1 MDRLDALRLFTR
13 IVERR
18 SFTAAATDLGVPRST
33 ATYAIRQLEARLGA
47 RLLERT
53 TRLVSTTLD
62 GQAFYQR
69 ALAILADVEDAE
81 NALRGAEPQGLLR
94 IDVSGM
100 LARTFLL
107 PRLPNF
113 LDRYPRIDLHIGQGD
128 RLVDLVSEGIDCVLR
143 AGAPAESGM
152 VMRRIASMREVTCAS
167 PAYLA
172 QRGAP
177 ACLDDLAGH
186 QMIGFVSSRSG
197 KIMPLEFTV
206 GSEVHEV
213 TLPSRITVNNSDTLA
228 ELARLGFG
236 IVQAPRYRFEA
247 DLAAGLLVEV
257 LPSHPPTPT
266 PLAAFYPQNRQLSPR
281 VRAFID
287 WVVGLFASEDF

>member
-1 MDRLDALRLFTR
+1 MDRLDSLRLFTR

-33 ATYAIRQLEARLGA
+33 ATLAIRQLEARLGV

-53 TRLVSTTLD
+53 TRLVSATLD

-81 NALRGAEPQGLLR
+81 NALRGAEPKGLLR

-107 PRLPNF
+107 PRLPDF

-128 RLVDLVSEGIDCVLR
+128 RLVDLVREGVDCVLR

-167 PAYLA
+167 PAYLE
-172 QRGAP
+172 QYGAP
-177 ACLDDLAGH
+177 ATLDDLAGH
-186 QMIGFVSSRSG
+186 QMIGFVSSKSG
-197 KIMPLEFTV
+197 QVMPLEFTL
-206 GSEVHEV
+206 GSEVREV
-213 TLPSRITVNNSDTLA
+213 SLPSRITVDNSDTLA
-228 ELARLGFG
+228 DLARLGFG

-247 DLAAGLLVEV
+247 DLAHGVLVEV
-257 LPSHPPTPT
+257 LPANPPTPT
-266 PLAAFYPQNRQLSPR
+266 PLSALYPQNRQLSPR
-281 VRAFID
+281 VRAFLD
-287 WVVGLFASEDF
+287 WVVELFASANL